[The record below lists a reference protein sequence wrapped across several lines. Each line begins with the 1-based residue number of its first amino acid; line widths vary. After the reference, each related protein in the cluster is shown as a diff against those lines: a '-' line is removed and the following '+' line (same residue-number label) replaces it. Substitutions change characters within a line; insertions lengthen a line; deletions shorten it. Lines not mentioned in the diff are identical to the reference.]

1 MEGRVVRAEQ
11 VLRWIKVLVVSTR
24 WEMMVPVLSR
34 LFVVEELDELEEL
47 ELDEGEVKENDEELE
62 LDEGVEKENDEEQVV
77 DIWEEELDYNL
88 E

>member
-1 MEGRVVRAEQ
+1 
-11 VLRWIKVLVVSTR
+11 
-24 WEMMVPVLSR
+24 MMVLVLSR
-34 LFVVEELDELEEL
+34 LFVVEELDELEEQ
-47 ELDEGEVKENDEELE
+47 ELDEGEAKENDEELE